1 MEIHGGSNS
10 HWLLGRSEKRIIN
23 MFKKSFV
30 LLVFAFLTAAAF
42 ADGTNLALIPWP
54 QKLQQMDGAF
64 TLTPATRIYADHAS
78 LKTAKFLAERLRQ
91 STGYPLKVHWK
102 ISSSI
107 PDNAILFTTK
117 HADTKLGTEGYSL
130 TVTTNSVVIR
140 APEQAGVFYGGETL
154 MQLFPTQIYSTNV
167 VTADW
172 QVLCVQI
179 EDWPRF
185 AWRGQ
190 MLDCSRH
197 FFNKNEVESLIDE
210 MSRYKLNRFHWHLV
224 DDDGW
229 RLQVK
234 QYPKLTEI
242 GAWRTNAVLQRTH
255 RTDKE
260 VTAHP
265 DWVKPS
271 ADKFTAD
278 GRYGGFYT
286 PKEIKEVVA
295 YAAARHVMVVPEIE
309 MPGHNGAV
317 LACYPELGVTKETY
331 QIERPGPFHVG
342 VLDPSNPDTYVFL
355 DTVLDEVFELFP
367 APYVHI
373 GGDEVPNGA
382 FRKSPGCVALMEKEG
397 FTNEFQVQSYL
408 NKRIEKYLNAH
419 GKNLIGWSEILKG
432 GLTTNAIVMD
442 WIGGGKKAAEA
453 GHDAIMTPSSPVDY
467 AYFDHYQSTNHLTEP
482 HGIGSYLPLR
492 RVYAFEPVPEGLP
505 EDLQSHILGPQ
516 GNLWDEYVYSFPHV
530 QYMIFPRAC
539 AMAEVGWSAKD
550 SRDWDSFKD
559 RLTTDE
565 KRLDELNVNYRPGM
579 SEPMNK

>member
-1 MEIHGGSNS
+1 MI
-10 HWLLGRSEKRIIN
+10 
-23 MFKKSFV
+23 KKSFA
-30 LLVFAFLTAAAF
+30 LLVFAFLTAAAM
-42 ADGTNLALIPWP
+42 ADGTNNLALIPWP
-54 QKLQQMDGAF
+54 QKVQQMDGTF
-64 TLTPATRIYADHAS
+64 TLTPTTRIYADHAS

-117 HADTKLGTEGYSL
+117 HADTNLGDEGYSL
-130 TVTTNSVVIR
+130 IATTNSVVIR
-140 APEQAGVFYGGETL
+140 ATTQAGVFYGGETL
-154 MQLFPTQIYSTNV
+154 MQLFPTQIFSTNV

-172 QVLCVQI
+172 QAPCVQI

-185 AWRGQ
+185 AWRGL

-197 FFNKNEVESLIDE
+197 FFNKDEVKSFIDE
-210 MSRYKLNRFHWHLV
+210 MSLYKLNRFHWHLV

-229 RLQVK
+229 RLEVK

-260 VTAHP
+260 LTDHP
-265 DWVKPS
+265 DWAKPS
-271 ADKFTAD
+271 ADKFAAD

-286 PKEIKEVVA
+286 SKEIKEVVA

-309 MPGHNGAV
+309 MPGHSGAV
-317 LACYPELGVTKETY
+317 LASYPELGVTGKPYEM
-331 QIERPGPFHVG
+331 ERPGPFHVG

-355 DTVLDEVFELFP
+355 DTVLDEVFTLFP

-373 GGDEVPNGA
+373 GGDEVPDGA
-382 FRKSPGCVALMEKEG
+382 FKKSPGCVALMEKEG
-397 FTNEFQVQSYL
+397 FTNEFQLQNYL
-408 NKRIEKYLNAH
+408 NQKIEKYLNAH
-419 GKNLIGWSEILKG
+419 GRKLIGWSEILKG

-467 AYFDHYQSTNHLTEP
+467 SYFDHYQSTNHLTEP
-482 HGIGSYLPLR
+482 RAQGGYLPLR
-492 RVYAFEPVPEGLP
+492 RVYSFEPVPEGLP
-505 EDLQSHILGPQ
+505 EDLQFHILGPQ
-516 GNLWDEYVYSFPHV
+516 GNLWDEYVFSFPHV
-530 QYMIFPRAC
+530 QYMIYPRAC

-550 SRDWDSFKD
+550 ARDWDSFQG

-579 SEPMNK
+579 SGPMNK